1 MEPLNVSELGKK
13 KQFYVCFSKS
23 LKRKIFLC
31 TEEWRFLYICLSFQK
46 KKPLLSIG
54 FKTERIFFT
63 ESVDLTRICKRIH
76 TKTITCKSN
85 YIHSDGH
92 IRNRRKQR
100 SHEFSSKNSGKKK
113 EEEILIIIHGNSVF
127 RGRKASSRGWRN
139 YKFGHRI
146 SIYMPVSLYQSWSV

>member
-1 MEPLNVSELGKK
+1 MFVFQNHWRGRSFFAQKSEG
-13 KQFYVCFSKS
+13 FF
-23 LKRKIFLC
+23 IFV
-31 TEEWRFLYICLSFQK
+31 FLFRK